1 MASWERGSARVEERV
16 LGQQVTMHDRGSV
29 PLEKVS
35 PDGLRAAWSTLVG
48 SRLAVAVD
56 GKVGPAFDEIGGILN
71 HSSDIAWYVCADF
84 SEDSRHAAYHGR
96 RGGAW
101 QAVIDGSVGAKY
113 HGIRMDAGHVF
124 PPKGARQAYAALW
137 RGKWGMVI
145 DGKLVGRYS
154 AVSPPTWSDDG
165 RRIAFV
171 GTHAG
176 SDELVVDGRVVAQAG
191 RIDSHCLSF
200 SPDARRFAYFE
211 ERPKTAVVVD
221 GERRPLEL
229 GARCGRP
236 VFSPDGRHVVYV
248 VYADDG
254 HDMWEHVAV
263 DGELGPAYRLIAE
276 PGFTPDG
283 HVCYTGLKPHVGEV
297 LVVGRQESPGYDR
310 IETEDV
316 GDPMGGSWPACPLAF
331 SPDGLHSAYGVARD
345 RKGWVVLDGQK
356 GPTFL
361 EVGEP
366 VFSPDGRSVAYLA
379 RVGKDEWAV
388 ALNGKA
394 GPTFREVWGKPLFGP
409 NGERLA
415 YVARLIDKGG
425 KRQLVAVID
434 GKPSSPRQ
442 SVFDLSFSPDSR
454 HVAYV
459 ARDGEVESVV
469 ADGQSGPQ
477 YDEVLRP
484 RPSEDQLYL
493 AFGPKGSV
501 EYLARRGDTIYR
513 VRQFPPGP
521 GA

>member
-1 MASWERGSARVEERV
+1 
-16 LGQQVTMHDRGSV
+16 
-29 PLEKVS
+29 
-35 PDGLRAAWSTLVG
+35 
-48 SRLAVAVD
+48 
-56 GKVGPAFDEIGGILN
+56 
-71 HSSDIAWYVCADF
+71 
-84 SEDSRHAAYHGR
+84 
-96 RGGAW
+96 
-101 QAVIDGSVGAKY
+101 
-113 HGIRMDAGHVF
+113 
-124 PPKGARQAYAALW
+124 
-137 RGKWGMVI
+137 
-145 DGKLVGRYS
+145 
-154 AVSPPTWSDDG
+154 
-165 RRIAFV
+165 
-171 GTHAG
+171 
-176 SDELVVDGRVVAQAG
+176 
-191 RIDSHCLSF
+191 
-200 SPDARRFAYFE
+200 
-211 ERPKTAVVVD
+211 
-221 GERRPLEL
+221 
-229 GARCGRP
+229 
-236 VFSPDGRHVVYV
+236 
-248 VYADDG
+248 
-254 HDMWEHVAV
+254 
-263 DGELGPAYRLIAE
+263 
-276 PGFTPDG
+276 
-283 HVCYTGLKPHVGEV
+283 
-297 LVVGRQESPGYDR
+297 
-310 IETEDV
+310 
-316 GDPMGGSWPACPLAF
+316 
-331 SPDGLHSAYGVARD
+331 
-345 RKGWVVLDGQK
+345 VVLDGQK